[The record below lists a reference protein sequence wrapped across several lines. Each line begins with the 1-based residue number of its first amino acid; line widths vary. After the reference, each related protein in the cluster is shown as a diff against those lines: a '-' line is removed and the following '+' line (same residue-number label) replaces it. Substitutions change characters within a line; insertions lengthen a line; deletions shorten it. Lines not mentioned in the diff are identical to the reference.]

1 MMNVGIHA
9 AQDGLL
15 RFAFEADGFLRHM
28 VRNIVGTV
36 VDVGRR
42 KMGFHEFMDIFTAKD
57 RRLAG
62 LKAPPHG
69 LFLVMVRY
77 DTHSPAPGDPP
88 FNVSETVA

>member
-1 MMNVGIHA
+1 MIRAGIHA
-9 AQDGLL
+9 QGDGML
-15 RFAFEADGFLRHM
+15 RFLFEADGFLRHM

-36 VDVGRR
+36 VDVGR
-42 KMGFHEFMDIFTAKD
+42 KKTGFNEFMDIFAAKD

-62 LKAPPHG
+62 LKAPAHG

-77 DTHSPAPGDPP
+77 ETYSPALDDPP